1 MPDTPP
7 GLDHSPAPVPP
18 EVTWHV
24 ALPRSLQPPRDR
36 YWLHLLLLLL
46 TLVTTTFVGA
56 SHWLAFKSDFGARQV
71 GAGVAVLVVQ
81 GLWYSLTLL
90 AILGAHE
97 LGHYLACR
105 YYRIGASLPYFLP
118 IPFPLTG
125 TAGAFIRIR
134 QPITTKPALFDV
146 GVAGP
151 FAGFLVAVPA
161 LFIGLSMS
169 NLAPLPPVFSGA
181 ELGEPLLFKGAAWLV
196 WGDIPESL
204 SLNLHPMAFAAWFG
218 LLATALNLF
227 PIGQFDGGHISY
239 AAFGRRSIYVTIGT
253 IAVALGLCFYSTSWI
268 VWTGLAIVLLSIFGW
283 RHPPT
288 WDDHVPLDRTRVWLA
303 VLAFAIFAVCF
314 TPAPIEP
321 LDLIRPQ

>member
-1 MPDTPP
+1 VSDSPQFPESFPP
-7 GLDHSPAPVPP
+7 PRPPTVAWQGSLPSPAPQ
-18 EVTWHV
+18 
-24 ALPRSLQPPRDR
+24 PRER
-36 YWLHLLLLLL
+36 YWLHALLLLL
-46 TLVTTTFVGA
+46 TVVTTTTAGGC
-56 SHWLAFKSDFGARQV
+56 HWLAFMEEFGSQRVTA
-71 GAGVAVLVVQ
+71 GAGVLAIQ
-81 GLWYSLTLL
+81 GLWYSLTIL

-105 YYRIGASLPYFLP
+105 YYRISASLPYFLP

-134 QPITTKPALFDV
+134 QPITSKPVLFDV
-146 GVAGP
+146 GAAGP

-161 LFIGLSMS
+161 LFLGLAMS
-169 NLAPLPPVFSGA
+169 SLAPLPDVFSGM
-181 ELGEPLLFKGAAWLV
+181 ELGEPLLFKLAVRLV
-196 WGDIPESL
+196 WGDIADPL

-227 PIGQFDGGHISY
+227 PIGQFDGGHIAY

-253 IAVALGLCFYSTSWI
+253 IAIALGLCVYSSSWI
-268 VWTGLAIVLLSIFGW
+268 VWTALAIALLSFFGW

-288 WDDHVPLDRTRVWLA
+288 WDDHMPLDRTRMWLA
-303 VLAFAIFAVCF
+303 AVALIVFVLCF

-321 LDLIRPQ
+321 LDLVRPQ